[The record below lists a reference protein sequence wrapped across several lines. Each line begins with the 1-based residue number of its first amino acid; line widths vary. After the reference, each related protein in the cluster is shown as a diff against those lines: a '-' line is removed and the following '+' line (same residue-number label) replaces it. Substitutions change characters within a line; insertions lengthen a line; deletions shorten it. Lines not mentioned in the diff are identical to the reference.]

1 MADLALDPPH
11 PRWRVLCE
19 KPLTIITKRSIL
31 DVAPALEPPLRIHI
45 KSIENSMKKQTCL
58 LVKKSMTNNIC
69 ENFDSYFTLNLNE
82 KKTRNN
88 GILLKLSKI
97 RLEFERKSVYFQGA
111 FLFNSLP
118 QSV

>member
-1 MADLALDPPH
+1 MFAS
-11 PRWRVLCE
+11 E
-19 KPLTIITKRSIL
+19 KMFDK
-31 DVAPALEPPLRIHI
+31 
-45 KSIENSMKKQTCL
+45 
-58 LVKKSMTNNIC
+58 NIC

-97 RLEFERKSVYFQGA
+97 RLEFEKKSVYFQGA

-118 QSV
+118 QSI